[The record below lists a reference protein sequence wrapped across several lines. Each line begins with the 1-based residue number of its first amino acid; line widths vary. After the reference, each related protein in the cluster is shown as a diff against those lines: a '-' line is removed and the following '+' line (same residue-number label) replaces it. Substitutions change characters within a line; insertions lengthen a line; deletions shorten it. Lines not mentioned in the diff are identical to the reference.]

1 MAVVDPG
8 ERVYVQA
15 DGDRRVTVVVVD
27 GTVFYGDQD
36 VDDQGT
42 QLDAGESVT
51 LDQGTWFFS
60 SDGASFSTRDAADD
74 LVVRDLSVTGTVSL
88 GQAESVTE
96 AVVAHDVNATF
107 DDTEVEAALDALGT
121 SVNEIR
127 DALVAVG
134 IVAE

>member
-1 MAVVDPG
+1 MPVVDPG

-15 DGDRRVTVVVVD
+15 DGDRRVTVTVAS
-27 GTVFYGDQD
+27 GTVFYGGPT

-42 QLDAGESVT
+42 QLDAGGSVT
-51 LDQGTWFFS
+51 VDQGTWFFS
-60 SDGASFSTRDAADD
+60 TDGASFSEREAADSLEVAD
-74 LVVRDLSVTGTVSL
+74 LTVTGSVSL
-88 GQAESVTE
+88 GQAEAVTAAE
-96 AVVAHDVNATF
+96 VAHDVNATF
-107 DDTEVEAALDALGT
+107 DDTEVEAALDALGA